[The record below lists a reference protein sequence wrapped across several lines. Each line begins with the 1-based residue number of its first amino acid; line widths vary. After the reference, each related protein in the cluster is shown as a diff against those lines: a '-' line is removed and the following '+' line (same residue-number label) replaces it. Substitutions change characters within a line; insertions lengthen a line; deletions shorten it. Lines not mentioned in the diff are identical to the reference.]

1 MFRKDV
7 TTSTTNPPPVVG
19 ENTRSQ
25 TLYHRGGKAAIT
37 WYLDPC
43 SSIDAT
49 PQTPTFSQRQPTT
62 QLHFIYI
69 TPFTPHQRLWRGII
83 NVFK

>member
-19 ENTRSQ
+19 ENLRLQ
-25 TLYHRGGKAAIT
+25 TLCIK
-37 WYLDPC
+37 PC

-62 QLHFIYI
+62 QLHFI
-69 TPFTPHQRLWRGII
+69 
-83 NVFK
+83 